1 MGFNNGYDAGWQ
13 DCETQNRAKWEK
25 AAAEKAL
32 ANAPSAPAPAPAL
45 DLGLLADY
53 DVEKLF
59 SATAGT
65 LATYLAT
72 LSNVQLGSL
81 VSIIGPNGSV
91 SLAIDAAY
99 SASND

>member
-1 MGFNNGYDAGWQ
+1 MGFNNGYDSGWQ

-32 ANAPSAPAPAPAL
+32 ANAPSAPAL

-59 SATAGT
+59 SATSGT
-65 LATYLAT
+65 RTAYLAT
-72 LSNVQLGSL
+72 LSNAQLGNL
-81 VSIIGPNGSV
+81 LDIIGPSGTV
-91 SLAIDAAY
+91 PLAIDTAY
-99 SASND
+99 IASND

>member
-1 MGFNNGYDAGWQ
+1 MRFNNGYDAGWQ

-32 ANAPSAPAPAPAL
+32 ANAPSAPAL

-59 SATAGT
+59 SATSDTRTA
-65 LATYLAT
+65 YLAT
-72 LSNVQLGSL
+72 LSSEQLDGL
-81 VSIIGPNGSV
+81 EAILGPSGDV
-91 SLAIDAAY
+91 PLAIDTALMG
-99 SASND
+99 

>member
-32 ANAPSAPAPAPAL
+32 ANAPSAPAL

-65 LATYLAT
+65 PATYLAT
-72 LSNVQLGSL
+72 LSNDQLDSL
-81 VSIIGPNGSV
+81 ASIIGPSGSV
-91 SLAIDAAY
+91 ALAIDEAY
-99 SASND
+99 IALND

>member
-32 ANAPSAPAPAPAL
+32 ANAPSAPAL
-45 DLGLLADY
+45 DLGGLADY

-59 SATAGT
+59 SATPGT
-65 LATYLAT
+65 LEAYLAT
-72 LSNVQLGSL
+72 LSNEQLGNL
-81 VSIIGPNGSV
+81 RNIIGSSGTVP
-91 SLAIDAAY
+91 LAVDTAFA
-99 SASND
+99 ASND